1 MLWSGVTFSHPLKT
15 DFILE
20 ETLINVLMQI
30 NKIYCNR
37 VVMYK
42 PKMIIYRNVCTIY
55 IYSVC
60 DVTQAN
66 FPSIAVI
73 PQFYVLYMYSI
84 HKII

>member
-1 MLWSGVTFSHPLKT
+1 
-15 DFILE
+15 
-20 ETLINVLMQI
+20 
-30 NKIYCNR
+30 
-37 VVMYK
+37 MYK